1 MPDDTDSPPVTWQSP
16 PVQPGQS
23 QVTSV
28 VVPTPTLESVLRR
41 HSQQNDALWK
51 QLRQNTANMPLDQT
65 EAAVAAA
72 VRFQAQRQYQEN
84 LKAGMS
90 QEEAMAIA
98 APLIYGG
105 PKQGTLGQASA
116 FINATKPR
124 LNDVGGIGYS
134 FDTKTG
140 QWTARTPA
148 KATPPPRPM
157 NVGGMLYDVTDP
169 RNPKPMTPAPP
180 HQDPLDL
187 AEYHG
192 LIAQMGQVQKES
204 ADDEIGSPEFNNHQ
218 TQLRV
223 LGQQL
228 HAIRQRSNRSV
239 PGPVA
244 PPTTGTTNAP
254 AIAPRRVAAPGN
266 NLVRVT
272 GPNNKR
278 GWVPAG
284 TSLPPGWSLAQ

>member
-23 QVTSV
+23 QVTHV

-90 QEEAMAIA
+90 QNEAMAIA

-116 FINATKPR
+116 FIRATQPR
-124 LNDVGGIGYS
+124 LNDVGGVGYS

-148 KATPPPRPM
+148 KVTPPSRPM
-157 NVGGMLYDVTDP
+157 SSGGMLYDVTDP
-169 RNPKPMTPAPP
+169 RNPKAVTPPP
-180 HQDPLDL
+180 P
-187 AEYHG
+187 AKKTT
-192 LIAQMGQVQKES
+192 V
-204 ADDEIGSPEFNNHQ
+204 
-218 TQLRV
+218 RV
-223 LGQQL
+223 LLDPADPEKGT
-228 HAIRQRSNRSV
+228 I
-239 PGPVA
+239 
-244 PPTTGTTNAP
+244 TGTMDDPEIAKRVNPPIVPKPPGFFDRLWNRASSATGPTPTPPPSAAKAP
-254 AIAPRRVAAPGN
+254 ASSTEVSRMTKDGRVAIFDAATKKFLRYAN
-266 NLVRVT
+266 
-272 GPNNKR
+272 
-278 GWVPAG
+278 
-284 TSLPPGWSLAQ
+284 Q